1 MATWDKQS
9 NEYNLHMS
17 VNILYR
23 VLIFTG
29 SGFPN
34 GKMKLLV
41 GKFFSESCQFWWPCI
56 EDVQYC
62 KKCPVLS
69 CLFCVVFSQSG
80 KSYCRH
86 SVKQFS
92 KSLIGNLKSY
102 FCQSSYNF
110 KTPEGE
116 IKKDSWAWSPAQWH
130 T

>member
-23 VLIFTG
+23 VLIFTS

-41 GKFFSESCQFWWPCI
+41 GKFLEKVADFGKK
-56 EDVQYC
+56 

-69 CLFCVVFSQSG
+69 CLFCVVFLREVREILIRVG
-80 KSYCRH
+80 K
-86 SVKQFS
+86 VMVDTVT
-92 KSLIGNLKSY
+92 N
-102 FCQSSYNF
+102 NF
-110 KTPEGE
+110 LRV
-116 IKKDSWAWSPAQWH
+116 
-130 T
+130 

>member
-41 GKFFSESCQFWWPCI
+41 GKFLEKVANFGKKKKNVLFCHVCFVLFFSEKLGRFWLEW
-56 EDVQYC
+56 E
-62 KKCPVLS
+62 KL
-69 CLFCVVFSQSG
+69 
-80 KSYCRH
+80 
-86 SVKQFS
+86 
-92 KSLIGNLKSY
+92 
-102 FCQSSYNF
+102 
-110 KTPEGE
+110 
-116 IKKDSWAWSPAQWH
+116 W
-130 T
+130 

>member
-41 GKFFSESCQFWWPCI
+41 GKFLVKLPILVTMHWRCS
-56 EDVQYC
+56 
-62 KKCPVLS
+62 VL
-69 CLFCVVFSQSG
+69 
-80 KSYCRH
+80 
-86 SVKQFS
+86 
-92 KSLIGNLKSY
+92 
-102 FCQSSYNF
+102 
-110 KTPEGE
+110 
-116 IKKDSWAWSPAQWH
+116 
-130 T
+130 